1 MKGEKTMRNKNY
13 IGGLTKENLKGF
25 VILVLIF
32 LYVLSAL
39 LNLTG
44 FFWGYVFI
52 PVFAIWSIYMMFF
65 RGYFIPVVKIF
76 FIITLTT
83 IKFVF
88 MIFFI
93 MAIASSLSDKKY

>member
-1 MKGEKTMRNKNY
+1 MRNKNY

-44 FFWGYVFI
+44 FFWGYVLFLCLLYGYI
-52 PVFAIWSIYMMFF
+52 HDVFRVILFLNIL
-65 RGYFIPVVKIF
+65 I
-76 FIITLTT
+76 L
-83 IKFVF
+83 
-88 MIFFI
+88 
-93 MAIASSLSDKKY
+93 L

>member
-1 MKGEKTMRNKNY
+1 MRNKNY

-44 FFWGYVFI
+44 FFLGVCFYSCVCYMEYIHDVF
-52 PVFAIWSIYMMFF
+52 
-65 RGYFIPVVKIF
+65 
-76 FIITLTT
+76 
-83 IKFVF
+83 
-88 MIFFI
+88 
-93 MAIASSLSDKKY
+93 

>member
-1 MKGEKTMRNKNY
+1 MRNKNY

-52 PVFAIWSIYMMFF
+52 PVFAIWSIYTVSYTHL
-65 RGYFIPVVKIF
+65 RAHET
-76 FIITLTT
+76 TLHLVCRLLLEKT
-83 IKFVF
+83 KRPSRF
-88 MIFFI
+88 
-93 MAIASSLSDKKY
+93 LSC